1 MILIKIRQPPLA
13 EFCSAT
19 NTDDAELGTLI
30 ITLSIKIHVL
40 EIRELQFGSIR
51 KLLWVLLL
59 DLLPSLASLQLPGTD
74 LLLLRLLVLA
84 LALGQTIL
92 LTITKIKSI
101 SQKNGLLLLLLQFGH
116 WSVIDVV
123 EVIVVICFFVP
134 LPLPIALFLFH
145 LSYLLS
151 FSRFHRSFHHL
162 VFLGFSQEPLVPL
175 IIARPAFLRFQLRN
189 RRCLLRFQHFSE
201 HLRIKH

>member
-59 DLLPSLASLQLPGTD
+59 DLLPSLASLQLLFASRVEMQAHNGVSGLIQD
-74 LLLLRLLVLA
+74 WDQKMMELHCKYRL
-84 LALGQTIL
+84 
-92 LTITKIKSI
+92 
-101 SQKNGLLLLLLQFGH
+101 
-116 WSVIDVV
+116 
-123 EVIVVICFFVP
+123 C
-134 LPLPIALFLFH
+134 
-145 LSYLLS
+145 
-151 FSRFHRSFHHL
+151 
-162 VFLGFSQEPLVPL
+162 
-175 IIARPAFLRFQLRN
+175 
-189 RRCLLRFQHFSE
+189 
-201 HLRIKH
+201 